1 VSDWRICLGWG
12 ALRKSPG
19 EIRLAGIKAIC
30 TLVRLVDSGFLQVGW
45 LGSRMDT
52 QQQIAG
58 VAQLAEQLICN
69 QQVAG
74 SSPIAGSCWF
84 SGGFFEFHQRE
95 ISAREISGRETWKAN
110 LECKRGAGVGWN

>member
-1 VSDWRICLGWG
+1 MSDWSNCLGWG

-19 EIRLAGIKAIC
+19 EIRLAGKKAIC
-30 TLVRLVDSGFLQVGW
+30 TLVRLGESGFSQDGW
-45 LGSRMDT
+45 LGSWMDT

-84 SGGFFEFHQRE
+84 SGCFFEFHQRDL
-95 ISAREISGRETWKAN
+95 SLKN
-110 LECKRGAGVGWN
+110 LW